1 MPTVPLIK
9 HDHSRCSECPI
20 RHRAVCAYCE
30 PEDLVELDEIKSYRR
45 FQAGETIVWAGE
57 KMTIVGTV
65 VSGVAT
71 LSRTLSDGRRQMVG
85 LLLPSDFIGRTGRE
99 IAPYDVVAAHEV
111 MICQF
116 HKPQF
121 EKIVAT
127 TPALERRLLEMTLD
141 ELDAAREWMLLLGRK
156 TAREKIASLLVI
168 IGRRHAM
175 ITHQSVQDGLKFVLP
190 ITREAM
196 ADYLGLT
203 IETVSRQISALKRD
217 ELIVL
222 EDARHVRIPD
232 FGALL
237 DESGDDSDGGMI
249 A

>member
-1 MPTVPLIK
+1 MSNAPMLK
-9 HDHSRCSECPI
+9 QDHSRCTECPI

-30 PEDLVELDEIKSYRR
+30 PEDLRELDEIKSYRR

-57 KMTIVGTV
+57 KMAIVGTV

-85 LLLPSDFIGRTGRE
+85 LLLPSDFIGRPGRE

-116 HKPQF
+116 HKSHF
-121 EKIVAT
+121 ETIVGT

-156 TAREKIASLLVI
+156 TAREKIASLMVI

-175 ITHQSVQDGLKFVLP
+175 LTHQSVRDGLTFALP

-203 IETVSRQISALKRD
+203 IETVSRQISALKKT
-217 ELIVL
+217 EIIIL
-222 EDARHVRIPD
+222 EDARHVRVPD
-232 FGALL
+232 FAALL
-237 DESGDDSDGGMI
+237 DQAGDDSDGGVV